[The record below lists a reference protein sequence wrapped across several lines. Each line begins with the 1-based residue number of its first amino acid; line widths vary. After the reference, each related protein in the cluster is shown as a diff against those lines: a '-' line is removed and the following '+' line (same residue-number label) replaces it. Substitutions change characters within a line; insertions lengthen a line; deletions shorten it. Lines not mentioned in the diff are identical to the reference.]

1 MNNSILT
8 KTTNP
13 IFIKYIGVSGESV
26 FNENQCLFFSD
37 ENGRVLFRTSV
48 IIECTKEDE
57 FMRVK
62 TLNSVYEFQIIGEVN
77 EPTISQESVCE
88 KNKREWHNHYKSR
101 YFLGIDNYAY
111 QMGMDPEKIIDL
123 GEELFLENAKIM
135 FHEGHGKNIQNMT
148 CSIISPFPYEGNYYG
163 LTNIKIDGEDFIL
176 IDDISETLKMFF
188 MTVITL
194 TNVPIRVIDNKNA
207 VHASNWFSFMELR
220 L

>member
-62 TLNSVYEFQIIGEVN
+62 TLNSVYEFKIIGEVN
-77 EPTISQESVCE
+77 EPTISQESVGE
-88 KNKREWHNHYKSR
+88 KNKREWHSRYKSR
-101 YFLGIDNYAY
+101 YFLGMNNYAY
-111 QMGMDPEKIIDL
+111 HMGLDPETVIDL
-123 GEELFLENAKIM
+123 EKEVFLEEAKQL
-135 FHEGHGKNIQNMT
+135 FHEGVGKTIQNMA
-148 CSIISPFPYEGNYYG
+148 CSIISPYPYEGNYYG
-163 LTNIKIDGEDFIL
+163 LKNVKIDEEDFIF
-176 IDDISETLKMFF
+176 IDDIDEKLKMYF
-188 MTVITL
+188 MTEISL
-194 TNVPIRVIDNKNA
+194 KNIPIKVIDSRDVVSA
-207 VHASNWFSFMELR
+207 WSWFSFLELQ